1 MSSSNG
7 NIAINPAIRGNL
19 RGLAEVAL
27 EIQTELSQLPSLY
40 CRLDSRSL
48 REETESRF
56 TQAGLKIR
64 NDAPAKFIVA
74 IATQLT
80 LHSSSALYAIDT
92 VLREAVLLPRT
103 GVDPQDSSD
112 FRWVDSWRHKESSGI
127 FLPQT
132 SVRNAS
138 DLLRGECY
146 RHTDNFIN
154 AWLRDQDN
162 RVPPPPYTPPEP
174 PAPPA
179 EPQTDTLKKVK
190 SALEAALNGLALGN
204 KGSASLDKFD
214 VAGSKVD
221 FKARV
226 RHRQVN
232 NTPLGKVTLFDVTTH
247 AEGSFDITDP
257 ASLKFQVCVDK
268 PSIAGGG
275 KICLPIDL
283 SGI

>member
-1 MSSSNG
+1 MSLPPG
-7 NIAINPAIRGNL
+7 NIAVNPIIPGNL
-19 RGLAEVAL
+19 RGLSEVAL

-40 CRLDSRSL
+40 GRLNSRSL
-48 REETESRF
+48 REETEGRLK
-56 TQAGLKIR
+56 QAGLKIR
-64 NDAPAKFIVA
+64 NDAPATFILSV
-74 IATQLT
+74 ATQLT
-80 LHSSSALYAIDT
+80 LRSSSALYAIDS
-92 VLREAVLLPRT
+92 VLREAVFLPRT
-103 GVDPQDSSD
+103 GDDPQDSSE

-162 RVPPPPYTPPEP
+162 RIPPPPYIPPVEP
-174 PAPPA
+174 VPPA
-179 EPQTDTLKKVK
+179 EPTADNLKKIK
-190 SALEAALNGLALGN
+190 AALEGALNGLALGN

-247 AEGSFDITDP
+247 AEASFDITNP

-283 SGI
+283 NGI

>member
-1 MSSSNG
+1 MSQCLG
-7 NIAINPAIRGNL
+7 NIAINPSIPGNL
-19 RGLAEVAL
+19 RGLSEIGL

-40 CRLDSRSL
+40 SRLNSRSL
-48 REETESRF
+48 REETESRL
-56 TQAGLKIR
+56 TQGGLKIR
-64 NDAPAKFIVA
+64 NDAPAKFILS

-80 LHSSSALYAIDT
+80 LRGATALYAIDSS
-92 VLREAVLLPRT
+92 LREAVYLPRT
-103 GVDPQDSSD
+103 GDDPGNSSD
-112 FRWVDSWRHKESSGI
+112 FRWVDTWRHKESSGI

-146 RHTDNFIN
+146 RHTDNFVN

-179 EPQTDTLKKVK
+179 EPETDTLKRVK
-190 SALEAALNGLALGN
+190 LALEAALNGLALGN

-214 VAGSKVD
+214 VTGSKVD

-232 NTPLGKVTLFDVTTH
+232 NTPLGKVTLYDVTTH
-247 AEGSFDITDP
+247 AEGSFDITVP

-275 KICLPIDL
+275 KICLPVDL